1 MVIMGGFLFFCSAVL
16 VGIVSGAGTQPSD
29 SEVGAIGAI
38 LGAFGYLKIS
48 GGSFA
53 TLRSFVMIANFFL
66 SNLADQQAIALR
78 NVALAALAIL
88 LMFPESVVDPGF
100 QMSFA
105 AVVGQVASYEVLA
118 GRAEPWVQ
126 GRPSWHWRIIAFLAA
141 IVGSTLVASAT
152 VAPIGIYDF
161 HQVQY
166 LAVLANF
173 LAVPFCNLIVMP
185 AGLATLVLMPFWG
198 GGRSALGQGL
208 GLEMMEIWRNG
219 SPACRGRKPCPS
231 DSNNGN
237 IGDNCGWA
245 LFMATSLTLA
255 ASGCAAYCARRCG
268 RTAG

>member
-1 MVIMGGFLFFCSAVL
+1 MITGDRSGISEETNEVYRVSGLYHILSISVLHMVIMGGFLFFCSAVL

-198 GGRSALGQGL
+198 GGRSALGHGAGTRDDGNLAKWVAGLQGSQAVSQRFQQ
-208 GLEMMEIWRNG
+208 WQYR
-219 SPACRGRKPCPS
+219 
-231 DSNNGN
+231 
-237 IGDNCGWA
+237 
-245 LFMATSLTLA
+245 
-255 ASGCAAYCARRCG
+255 
-268 RTAG
+268 